1 LKNCFIYIIVLFF
14 STFLNAQQSN
24 FEFNDTLEEDSLKMV
39 QYANRSKTI
48 YQNNLDSALIL
59 MNKAL
64 AIAKQN
70 NYESSTCD
78 YTKSIGIFYYHYPNY
93 YLAIENLKQAQVG
106 YKKRKDTENE
116 ADALLHIGLCHHE
129 IGNFNLALDAYYQ
142 SLKLFEST
150 NDSLGIGRSLN
161 NLGTSLEALGE
172 NQSAINLY
180 KKALHFKRKSNDIE
194 GVANVYINIGNIY
207 MKANEDDSATYYHKL
222 AVQAASLLKNKR
234 TYVNSLI
241 SLAKSNYENNNYQAA
256 LNLYEKAK
264 NEFNPYRNDYQLAIL
279 NNGIAQVYA
288 AQENY
293 IKAIQY
299 LESNIKLAKRIGA
312 KDLLKNA
319 YLLYAE
325 VNFKYG
331 GNSEAYLSL
340 KEYVLLKD
348 SLFDSERLLTV
359 AEMQEKY
366 KSDKKQK
373 EISDLQYKINIDSI
387 KNEKQTQI
395 TRILVITLIVFLTF
409 VIVLIW
415 LLFKNRKKSNVIN
428 KSLLEKEVLIK
439 EVHHRVKNNFQLISS
454 LLNLQTD
461 LIEDEAALRAINDT
475 RSRIT
480 SMSLVH
486 KNLYMTENLTS
497 LNMNDYF
504 SQLTSSILTSFEI
517 KDNSIQVDIDAKD
530 IYFDVDTAVP
540 LGLMVNELFTN
551 AIKYA
556 FIDKSSGKIIIK
568 LQKIEKEDKYQLIF
582 SDNGVGIPS
591 SVDLDNLN
599 SLGLELVQLLV
610 AQLNGRLEMQT
621 ENGTHFKIYFF
632 KA

>member
-78 YTKSIGIFYYHYPNY
+78 YTKSIGIYYYHYPNY

-556 FIDKSSGKIIIK
+556 F
-568 LQKIEKEDKYQLIF
+568 
-582 SDNGVGIPS
+582 
-591 SVDLDNLN
+591 
-599 SLGLELVQLLV
+599 
-610 AQLNGRLEMQT
+610 
-621 ENGTHFKIYFF
+621 
-632 KA
+632 